1 MGLSSTAKGIVN
13 TGNQALGNIG
23 VGAAAIGAA
32 GVSGA
37 INGSSSGNR
46 KGGGT
51 KTGGESNTNK
61 GAPQQSGPVY
71 APDYKENNAMTAAEG
86 KATNAPATIKQGVTI
101 SAKDQVIDDIQ
112 KALENADVATTA
124 SALKQGRNTVNKYS
138 SMGRAASAQM
148 SSNEDLYKQA
158 KYVEDNLQ
166 SNRQTAYDAAITAG
180 QEKLKAAGE
189 ETLAKNL
196 EQARGLN
203 LSAEEQQNWANTL
216 SMITNTMKGV
226 ASL

>member
-37 INGSSSGNR
+37 INGSSSG
-46 KGGGT
+46 T

-71 APDYKENNAMTAAEG
+71 APDYNAMTAAVG
-86 KATNAPATIKQGVTI
+86 KATNALATIKQGFKI
-101 SAKDQVIDDIQ
+101 SAKNQVIDDIQ
-112 KALENADVATTA
+112 KALENADVATKA
-124 SALKQGRNTVNKYS
+124 SALKQGRNTANKYS

-203 LSAEEQQNWANTL
+203 ISAEEQQNWANTL
-216 SMITNTMKGV
+216 SMIANTMKGV